1 MSRRNPIGEI
11 MRNTRVWITFCLCL
25 FAVTIMALSQA
36 VRKPGLWEM
45 TTNMTWQ
52 KSPMPAGMN
61 MPAGM
66 KSPFSGMTTTT
77 QVCLTQAMID
87 KYGAPVSQ
95 NQRDCKIANVVMHT
109 SSMTADLI
117 CNGKMNGKGELQ
129 STWTDGG
136 HATGKVHFAGTM
148 QMGQNATPVEWTVNS
163 TSTYKGPDCGSVAP
177 MPMPQN

>member
-1 MSRRNPIGEI
+1 MHK
-11 MRNTRVWITFCLCL
+11 TRVWATMCLCL
-25 FAVTIMALSQA
+25 FVLAIFAWAQA
-36 VRKPGLWEM
+36 IRKPGLWEM

-52 KSPMPAGMN
+52 KSPLPPGVN
-61 MPAGM
+61 LPPGM

-95 NQRDCKIANVVMHT
+95 NQRDCKIVNVVMHA

-117 CNGKMNGKGELQ
+117 CSGKMNGKGEMQ
-129 STWTDGG
+129 SSWTGG
-136 HATGKVHFAGTM
+136 NTATGKTHFAGTM
-148 QMGQNATPVEWTVNS
+148 QSGPNSMPVEWTVNS

-177 MPMPQN
+177 LPMPQN

>member
-1 MSRRNPIGEI
+1 
-11 MRNTRVWITFCLCL
+11 MRNTRVWITICLCL
-25 FAVTIMALSQA
+25 FAITITASSQA

-45 TTNMTWQ
+45 TANMSWQ
-52 KSPMPAGMN
+52 QSPMPAGVN
-61 MPAGM
+61 LPPGM

-117 CNGKMNGKGELQ
+117 CSGKMNGKGEMQ

-148 QMGQNATPVEWTVNS
+148 QMGPNATPVEWTVDS
-163 TSTYKGPDCGSVAP
+163 TSTYKGLDCGSVKPLP
-177 MPMPQN
+177 MPAN